1 MNSLKYIVTRLLKG
15 AGKSDHENIITRLE
29 ELEKIESQTP
39 NAADRREK
47 KRIKEINEVYES
59 IQKRRRAKSG
69 SAESR
74 PNEGRSTKSSFL
86 NKYNKNRP
94 KKRIQWRSQ
103 LMPEA
108 DAAALRPPLRS
119 RRGLAEGIYT
129 DEYTIPKDPTRG
141 NAIDYSKEL
150 EQQELGSSF
159 TKGRRIDAFRW
170 NLLVEAIKKDENIDI
185 PKKYDEV
192 MRHAKLRKETD
203 DIIEELSS
211 RREPEHYQYS
221 LPFNTGKR
229 RHKTKEFLGRAEPN
243 KGGGNLISRIDRLS
257 AMNTQKPKP
266 KKKLLRWAKDAREE
280 AWFPN
285 NEASLLVKN
294 YSILDSRPE
303 RGKSSDYAE
312 ELEKVKPGSS
322 LSPFLQKYKEDE
334 SFKVE
339 IDNYG
344 SKANLE
350 SRKKKPNKE
359 WDSYINNFLETEEI
373 RKDFSS
379 DTRPAHYK
387 NTLPPGSRR
396 FKQHNRAKRIPKFLG
411 RARREEW

>member
-15 AGKSDHENIITRLE
+15 AGKSDHENIMTRLD
-29 ELEKIESQTP
+29 ELEKIESQAP
-39 NAADRREK
+39 HAAAMNEE

-59 IQKRRRAKSG
+59 IQKRRPSG
-69 SAESR
+69 HPATAESR
-74 PNEGRSTKSSFL
+74 PNARRITKSSFL

-94 KKRIQWRSQ
+94 KKRIQWR
-103 LMPEA
+103 
-108 DAAALRPPLRS
+108 PLRR
-119 RRGLAEGIYT
+119 RRGLSEGIYT
-129 DEYTIPKDPTRG
+129 NVYTIPNDPTRG
-141 NAIDYSKEL
+141 HAIDYAKEL
-150 EQQELGSSF
+150 EQQDLGSSL
-159 TKGRRIDAFRW
+159 TKGRRIDAFKW
-170 NLLVEAIKKDENIDI
+170 NLLINEIRQNPNIDI
-185 PKKYDEV
+185 DKRYDEV
-192 MRHAKLRKETD
+192 MNPAAPGQKLRKETD

-211 RREPEHYQYS
+211 RQEPEHYQYS

-229 RHKTKEFLGRAEPN
+229 RHKIKEFLGRAEPN

-257 AMNTQKPKP
+257 AMNTPKPKP

-312 ELEKVKPGSS
+312 ELEKEKPGSS

-334 SFKVE
+334 SFKVD

-350 SRKKKPNKE
+350 SRKKSPNKE

-396 FKQHNRAKRIPKFLG
+396 FKQHNRTKRIPEFLG
-411 RARREEW
+411 RARSEEW